1 MIVHNLDFKGIRTSP
16 AETNAPLL
24 VDPNAVL
31 PLAIAAKG
39 LQAIAGNGSKIGQYR
54 SRLNVVK
61 LPFRHDGNTLKS
73 PAEFAAEHLLG
84 LPVPERPDH
93 ISIVVPPA
101 V

>member
-39 LQAIAGNGSKIGQYR
+39 LQAIARNGSKIGQRR

-61 LPFRHDGNTLKS
+61 LPFRRDGNTLKP
-73 PAEFAAEHLLG
+73 PAELG
-84 LPVPERPDH
+84 RNTFSVSLSRNDR
-93 ISIVVPPA
+93 ITSRL
-101 V
+101 